1 MGCENDGKPTGP
13 KMKSLCHGNLILTGG
28 GQGGLAAQV
37 EAVLQSLQ
45 DHGAGPEAL
54 ALIRV
59 FYRPPRDEGQLRRD
73 LAALLPDGVRLAL
86 TLVPVPQAGA
96 GDGALCLEA
105 MAVLG
110 PDIALNGA
118 IGGEARFC
126 KGVRRGRFLFLS
138 AETAADVKGLPE
150 ESHALMQRL
159 GQTLAALG
167 ADFGDVVRMNRWY
180 HAAGSKEEWAPSA
193 RATAAFYREPGPVA
207 TAISL
212 PWLLPEGRSIQ
223 IELMG
228 MRGVDGSVLPKHH
241 AWPDG
246 LWDWPIPLP
255 YKHGLA
261 CGGLGFVGGQ
271 VSLDAQAEVID
282 PDHLDRQIA
291 RSLANVAKVAAGLG
305 RVERM
310 LHLGCYYQVPPGG
323 VAGAATLRALAEG
336 ETPAVLAGFDYLSYP
351 EMRVEIEAIVAL
363 RA

>member
-1 MGCENDGKPTGP
+1 
-13 KMKSLCHGNLILTGG
+13 MKSLRHGDLIVTGG
-28 GQGGLAAQV
+28 GNGSLAAQV
-37 EAVLQSLQ
+37 GAVLQALQ

-59 FYRPPRDEGQLRRD
+59 FYRPPYDEDHLRRE
-73 LAALLPDGVRLAL
+73 LAACLPDSARLAL
-86 TLVPVPQAGA
+86 TLVPVSQAGE
-96 GDGALCLEA
+96 GALTLEA
-105 MAVLG
+105 VGVLG
-110 PDIALNGA
+110 ADIAFVPGS
-118 IGGEARFC
+118 GGPFC

-138 AETAADVKGLPE
+138 GEVAADAVGLAE

-167 ADFGDVVRMNRWY
+167 AEFGDVVRMNRWY
-180 HAAGSKEEWAPSA
+180 HAAGTKDEWAPSA

-228 MRGVDGSVLPKHH
+228 MRGVDGRVLPKQH
-241 AWPDG
+241 AWPEG

-261 CGGLGFVGGQ
+261 CGGLGFIGGQ
-271 VSLDAQAEVID
+271 VSLDAKAQVID

-291 RSLANVAKVAAGLG
+291 RSLANVDRVAAGLG
-305 RVERM
+305 RVERV

-323 VAGAATLRALAEG
+323 LAGNAPGAGELRALAEG

-351 EMRVEIEAIVAL
+351 DMRVEIEAIVAVQS
-363 RA
+363 